1 MSFAFLA
8 AKMLLIY
15 AGVLVQ
21 LVLGVQNQLQMSY
34 SAISESSLV
43 QEVCLLLEQLP
54 GFHYLPY
61 SGRLCLHPYFST
73 NVSTTFQKQLFKCR
87 MFGLKLIFKI
97 VNVV

>member
-54 GFHYLPY
+54 GFHYLPVSY
-61 SGRLCLHPYFST
+61 AGFLLFST
-73 NVSTTFQKQLFKCR
+73 FPSPTLSRPWDHWQCCTLCCPVLRC
-87 MFGLKLIFKI
+87 
-97 VNVV
+97 